1 MDLALKTS
9 DGNREIHGLYCSRR
23 RFEAAMKSS
32 PQSFEKNLL
41 DVLEAHQGLVYP
53 LVNSHSYGKSPFFM
67 GKLTISMVIFNSYV
81 KLPEGKQYLW

>member
-1 MDLALKTS
+1 
-9 DGNREIHGLYCSRR
+9 
-23 RFEAAMKSS
+23 MKSS